1 MDTPLLASE
10 LISALSNPKR
20 GIENYV
26 NGKYA
31 KAMTRNIQVEV
42 VKSQKFVLTNNLLHH
57 AVVGSYLPPK
67 DLLNATANAIPPFNN
82 MWIEWD
88 EHKRV
93 EYGRKEIVK
102 LVGEDKI
109 APLDLVEI
117 PSKIG
122 YHIQKVDGEFLY
134 ACYYKSSQGCFRSPE
149 MGFDIHNEVYTY
161 EKYVN
166 QWKKHNG
173 NNPNVIS
180 EKSYHK
186 EVFQQGRVLLSQPYC
201 DYYKEKDKTSLATL
215 MTHLSPTQTAATH
228 WTRTAEEFDR
238 PMTSADAF
246 HHGREL
252 SLITGDARF
261 LLSLLNILNYDLIV
275 TENRTPPKQ
284 IEHISLGRKVP
295 KNEYKLVEINL
306 PKPRGKK
313 VYKQIFSGHGSPK
326 REHWRRGHWRRVNDV
341 KGNFVKR
348 IWIEE
353 QKVGNPEYGSII
365 HDYVLKKK

>member
-1 MDTPLLASE
+1 
-10 LISALSNPKR
+10 
-20 GIENYV
+20 
-26 NGKYA
+26 
-31 KAMTRNIQVEV
+31 
-42 VKSQKFVLTNNLLHH
+42 
-57 AVVGSYLPPK
+57 
-67 DLLNATANAIPPFNN
+67 
-82 MWIEWD
+82 
-88 EHKRV
+88 
-93 EYGRKEIVK
+93 
-102 LVGEDKI
+102 
-109 APLDLVEI
+109 
-117 PSKIG
+117 
-122 YHIQKVDGEFLY
+122 
-134 ACYYKSSQGCFRSPE
+134 

-161 EKYVN
+161 ERYVN

-180 EKSYHK
+180 EESYHK
-186 EVFQQGRVLLSQPYC
+186 EVFHQGRVLLSQHYC

-284 IEHISLGRKVP
+284 IDHISLGRKVP

-326 REHWRRGHWRRVNDV
+326 REHWRRGHWRRVVNKQGV
-341 KGNFVKR
+341 TVKR
-348 IWIEE
+348 IWIGE
-353 QKVGNPEYGSII
+353 QKVGNKELGTII
-365 HDYVLKKK
+365 HDYVLKSSDK